1 MKTLIIDCDGV
12 LYPEYMLPIYKIATS
27 IKKQAL
33 SNNIT
38 EQEYNNISKETKKRG
53 EEGLYNLV
61 LNLCGKN
68 MDSYNNFCNN
78 MINSMSV
85 EFNKI
90 KRDDELYELL
100 LKTGKNY
107 EICILTN
114 SCKQHLEKVYSQLF
128 GKTIEELPFKSY
140 DISFTFK
147 DGIFHP
153 KQSVDGLTNF
163 IQKINKKN
171 NECILVDDSSKNI
184 KRCEENNIPYEHIT
198 KKNTLK
204 MFLNKLNK

>member
-1 MKTLIIDCDGV
+1 M
-12 LYPEYMLPIYKIATS
+12 
-27 IKKQAL
+27 
-33 SNNIT
+33 
-38 EQEYNNISKETKKRG
+38 
-53 EEGLYNLV
+53 
-61 LNLCGKN
+61 
-68 MDSYNNFCNN
+68 
-78 MINSMSV
+78 
-85 EFNKI
+85 
-90 KRDDELYELL
+90 
-100 LKTGKNY
+100 
-107 EICILTN
+107 TN